1 MCGSALIQVN
11 DIYTV
16 RFQQD
21 NSVRE
26 NANCTNTMT
35 LRMNKDMKN
44 GDTKTPQDKIKQAVK
59 RYLAGEPAAELAK
72 EYKVSR
78 PGFYLWIKKHKEE
91 LVELAKRS
99 NMSAESIDKSD
110 KINTA
115 IENQALKAEVVRLK
129 QKLFE
134 LMDAAGKL

>member
-1 MCGSALIQVN
+1 
-11 DIYTV
+11 
-16 RFQQD
+16 
-21 NSVRE
+21 
-26 NANCTNTMT
+26 
-35 LRMNKDMKN
+35 MKN